1 MKLRISIVINDPD
14 TEDVLNKL
22 GPYCRVTFIRE
33 ALLHFIKTEK
43 GIRLFNR
50 LMQRK
55 NQKKNSGTSI
65 NLDDLL

>member
-1 MKLRISIVINDPD
+1 MKIRISIVINDPD
-14 TEDVLNKL
+14 TEDILGKL
-22 GPYCRVTFIRE
+22 GPYRRVAFIRE
-33 ALLHFIKTEK
+33 AIINFSKTEK

-55 NQKKNSGTSI
+55 NQKKSQGTGI